1 MNRSELNNQNEDNT
15 WVKSFPGAITVCDVN
30 GIVLEM
36 NKKSEI
42 IFEEDGGKD
51 LIGTN
56 LMSCHPGPAR
66 AKLDALLNN
75 GKINIYTIEKKGKKK
90 LIYQAPWYK
99 DGIYAGFVEL
109 SLEIP
114 FDIPHFFR
122 E

>member
-1 MNRSELNNQNEDNT
+1 M
-15 WVKSFPGAITVCDVN
+15 CDVN

-42 IFEEDGGKD
+42 VFEEDGGKD
-51 LIGTN
+51 LIGKN
-56 LMSCHPGPAR
+56 LLSCHPGPAR

-75 GKINIYTIEKKGKKK
+75 EKNNIYTIEKKGKKK

>member
-1 MNRSELNNQNEDNT
+1 
-15 WVKSFPGAITVCDVN
+15 VCDVN

-42 IFEEDGGKD
+42 VFEEDGGKD
-51 LIGTN
+51 LIGKN
-56 LMSCHPGPAR
+56 LLSCHPGPAR
-66 AKLDALLNN
+66 AKLDALLINE
-75 GKINIYTIEKKGKKK
+75 KINIYTIEKKGKKK

>member
-1 MNRSELNNQNEDNT
+1 M
-15 WVKSFPGAITVCDVN
+15 CDVN

-42 IFEEDGGKD
+42 VFEEDGGKD
-51 LIGTN
+51 LIGKN
-56 LMSCHPGPAR
+56 LLSCHPGPAR
-66 AKLDALLNN
+66 AKLDALLINE
-75 GKINIYTIEKKGKKK
+75 KINIYTIEKKGKKK